1 MLILHTKYINSIV
14 FELQNLKSEDSIIG
28 IEFET
33 QQRTTLEINENDVEK
48 VIKAEIKEEN
58 DADNEITTGNF
69 DDPFVEYESSAGHP
83 VKDEDKNKSL
93 KGEYITL
100 NHYC

>member
-58 DADNEITTGNF
+58 DADNDITTGNF
-69 DDPFVEYESSAGHP
+69 DDPFVEYEISAEHP

-93 KGEYITL
+93 KGENNTL
-100 NHYC
+100 THYC